1 MGAKS
6 KYVVVQLASVITGS
20 TRVWVRERAAEK
32 FSGIFFDPA
41 YGKECLFEESKR
53 IKGKSDLPKRI
64 KEIAMDIN
72 NLPIEILIAAILGLI
87 TILGAAFWFFQ
98 GKKRD
103 TILIAGL
110 SDSGKTVIFSQLV
123 MKGAQPKTFTSM
135 VENSLTLNFKG
146 QVRNLVDFPGNDRL
160 RRKLINRLHEK
171 NILKIVFV
179 VDSATFSKKS
189 RDVAELLYDVC
200 LENEAKAPILV
211 ACHKQDHA
219 LAKTDQ
225 VIRSTLEK
233 EFGLIN
239 NSRSASLKSTDG
251 SESRSST
258 LTQTGADF
266 KWGDLK
272 KQKIDFV
279 LSSSIEGAEYGIDE
293 IRGFVRS

>member
-146 QVRNLVDFPGNDRL
+146 QVRN
-160 RRKLINRLHEK
+160 EK